1 MFWTFSGKILL
12 MVFIYASKI
21 KCFFIHRE
29 YYLTIQSWLLLIGGS
44 FNSHCAFQA
53 LPPAAPSYAAT
64 AGAAAAADREPGNKN
79 SWCWKIPF
87 EEKFG
92 VLKNVESWQIIVV
105 EKIQVLT
112 NSVFWKIA
120 GVGKFGLL
128 NHSSCWKIKAVEKLF
143 LLKNSGCLK
152 LWLLKNSWF
161 WKIWG
166 VEKFRLLKNSCC

>member
-1 MFWTFSGKILL
+1 MVGNGFTHFCILETNPFVLNFFWQDLVDGFYLCFKDQ
-12 MVFIYASKI
+12 V
-21 KCFFIHRE
+21 FFIHRE

-92 VLKNVESWQIIVV
+92 VLKIFESWQIIVV
-105 EKIQVLT
+105 EKSRCLKILGFEKLQVLK
-112 NSVFWKIA
+112 NLA
-120 GVGKFGLL
+120 
-128 NHSSCWKIKAVEKLF
+128 CWIIQAVEKLK
-143 LLKNSGCLK
+143 LLKNSFC
-152 LWLLKNSWF
+152 
-161 WKIWG
+161 WKILG
-166 VEKFRLLKNSCC
+166 V